1 MQRSVLLVGA
11 LLFAFGLGIFFWKT
25 RGLDMPIIPSGEGPW
40 RVELEITLRGEG
52 DRGSVRA
59 PLPSSG
65 PGQSVFDERT
75 ASEGLLFTIRTEDG
89 QRVGVWSGRLSGV
102 VRVVHG
108 FRVQTSAVRVAL
120 PLQLPEEPPHELVAS
135 YTAATTELPV
145 HSAEIQAEIARL
157 PLASPR
163 DPVARVRT
171 LFALVSEEIGSAET
185 GSDDAILTLAAR
197 EGSPRGRTLLFVTL
211 LRAAGI
217 PARVVQ
223 GLQLRNQTADP
234 TQWAEARIGDVW
246 VPLSP
251 AHGFF
256 AERPEGLVALHTGVG
271 AGSGIEATGSEAV
284 GWRYHALRES
294 LRQEELTAMMVPPNP
309 LLARLSLYRLPVPTQ
324 RALRAIL
331 LLPIGA
337 LQVAFFRNLVGVTTF
352 GTFMPVLVAFALR
365 EAPLGRGLA
374 MVAVVVL
381 LAILLRML
389 LERLRLLL
397 VPRLSVLLC
406 VIVLAIT
413 GLALQGRLGGG
424 DLYDAV
430 LFPMVILTMF
440 VERFTLVMAEEGL
453 RQALGRAAWTT
464 LVATAVYPIFHS
476 TVLEHLMFGFPELIF
491 CIIGVLIWMG
501 GYTGYR
507 LLDLL
512 RFRTFARPPE
522 GPA

>member
-1 MQRSVLLVGA
+1 MQRNVVVVGA
-11 LLFAFGLGIFFWKT
+11 LFVALGLGVFTWKT
-25 RGLDMPIIPSGEGPW
+25 RSLGMPIIPSGEGPW

-52 DRGSVRA
+52 QRGSVRA

-89 QRVGVWSGRLSGV
+89 QRIGVWSGRLSGV

-108 FRVQTSAVRVAL
+108 FRVQTNAVRVPL
-120 PLQLPEEPPHELVAS
+120 PLQAPQEPPREILAS
-135 YTAATTELPV
+135 YTAATTQLPV
-145 HSAEIQAEIARL
+145 HAAEIQAEIARQ
-157 PLASPR
+157 PLADPR

-171 LFALVSEEIGSAET
+171 LFTLVAEEIGGVAS
-185 GSDDAILTLAAR
+185 GSDDAVLTLAAR
-197 EGSPRGRTLLFVTL
+197 EGSPLGRTLLFATL
-211 LRAAGI
+211 LRAAGV

-223 GLQLRNQTADP
+223 GLSLRGSTAVQP
-234 TQWAEARIGDVW
+234 TQWTEAWIDERW

-251 AHGFF
+251 VDGFF
-256 AERPEGLVALHTGVG
+256 AERPEGLVALHTGE
-271 AGSGIEATGSEAV
+271 ATAITATGSEAI

-294 LRQEELTAMMVPPNP
+294 LRQEELAAMMVPPNP
-309 LLARLSLYRLPVPTQ
+309 VLARLSLYRLPVPTQ
-324 RALRAIL
+324 RALRAVL
-331 LLPIGA
+331 LLPLGA
-337 LQVAFFRNLVGVTTF
+337 LLVAFFRNGVGVQTF

-365 EAPLGRGLA
+365 EASLGYGLL
-374 MVAVVVL
+374 MVALIVL

-389 LERLRLLL
+389 LESLHLLL
-397 VPRLSVLLC
+397 VPRLAVLLC
-406 VIVLAIT
+406 VVVLAIAC
-413 GLALQGRLGGG
+413 LALMGSFGGSE
-424 DLYDAV
+424 LYQAV

-464 LVATAVYPIFHS
+464 LVAMAVYPIFHN
-476 TVLEHLMFGFPELIF
+476 TLAEHLMFGFPELTF
-491 CIIGVLIWMG
+491 VVIGVLVWMG

-512 RFRTFARPPE
+512 RFRAFARPPE
-522 GPA
+522 NPA

>member
-1 MQRSVLLVGA
+1 MHRSVLLVGA
-11 LLFAFGLGIFFWKT
+11 LFVALGLGVFGWKT
-25 RGLDMPIIPSGEGPW
+25 RGLDLPIIPSGEGPW

-52 DRGSVRA
+52 RRGSVRA

-89 QRVGVWSGRLSGV
+89 QRIGVWSGRLSGV

-108 FRVQTSAVRVAL
+108 FRVQTNPVRVSL
-120 PLQLPEEPPHELVAS
+120 PLQLPDEPPREILAT
-135 YTAATTELPV
+135 YTAATTDLPV
-145 HSAEIQAEIARL
+145 HDVEIQAEIARL

-163 DPVARVRT
+163 DPVARLRT
-171 LFALVSEEIGSAET
+171 LFTLVSEEIGNAQT
-185 GSDDAILTLAAR
+185 GSDDAVLTLAAR
-197 EGSPRGRTLLFVTL
+197 EGSARGRTLLFTTL

-217 PARVVQ
+217 PARVVH
-223 GLQLRNQTADP
+223 GLELRGASAVATEW
-234 TQWAEARIGDVW
+234 TEAWIGEGW

-251 AHGFF
+251 AAGFF
-256 AERPEGLVALHTGVG
+256 AERPEGLVSLHTG
-271 AGSGIEATGSEAV
+271 AAAGIEATGSEAI

-294 LRQEELTAMMVPPNP
+294 LRPEELAAMMVPPNP

-324 RALRAIL
+324 RALRALL
-331 LLPIGA
+331 LLPLGA
-337 LQVAFFRNLVGVTTF
+337 LIVAVFRNLIGVQTF

-365 EAPLGRGLA
+365 EASLARGLA
-374 MVAVVVL
+374 MVAAVVL
-381 LAILLRML
+381 LAILLRL
-389 LERLRLLL
+389 LIERLRLLL

-406 VIVLAIT
+406 VVVLAVIAM
-413 GLALQGRLGGG
+413 ALVGSFGGG
-424 DLYDAV
+424 ELYSAV

-453 RQALGRAAWTT
+453 REALGRAAWTT
-464 LVATAVYPIFHS
+464 GVATAVYPIFHS
-476 TVLEHLMFGFPELIF
+476 TLAEHLMFGFPELVF
-491 CIIGVLIWMG
+491 TVIGLLVWIG

-512 RFRTFARPPE
+512 RFRAFARPPE
-522 GPA
+522 SLS

>member
-11 LLFAFGLGIFFWKT
+11 LMIAQGLGVFAWKT
-25 RGLDMPIIPSGEGPW
+25 RGLEMPIIPSGEGPW
-40 RVELEITLRGEG
+40 RIELEITLRGEG
-52 DRGSVRA
+52 QRGSVRA

-65 PGQSVFDERT
+65 PGQAVFDERT
-75 ASEGLLFTIRTEDG
+75 ASEGLLFTIRTEEG
-89 QRVGVWSGRLSGV
+89 QRIGVWSGRLSGV

-108 FRVQTSAVRVAL
+108 FRVQTNALRVSL
-120 PLQLPEEPPHELVAS
+120 PMQLPEEPPRELLAT

-145 HSAEIQAEIARL
+145 HAAEIQAEIARL

-163 DPVARVRT
+163 DPVARLRT
-171 LFALVSEEIGSAET
+171 LFALVSEEIGRAET

-197 EGSPRGRTLLFVTL
+197 EGSPRGRTLLFTTL

-223 GLQLRNQTADP
+223 GLELRNSTADP
-234 TQWAEARIGDVW
+234 TQWTEAWIDEGW

-256 AERPEGLVALHTGVG
+256 AERPEGLVALHTGAG
-271 AGSGIEATGSEAV
+271 AGIEATGSEAI

-294 LRQEELTAMMVPPNP
+294 LRPEELSAMMVPPNP
-309 LLARLSLYRLPVPTQ
+309 VLARISLYRLPVPTQ

-331 LLPIGA
+331 LLPLGA
-337 LQVAFFRNLVGVTTF
+337 LVVAFFRNLVGVTTF

-365 EAPLGRGLA
+365 EASLGRGLI
-374 MVAVVVL
+374 MVAVVVM
-381 LAILLRML
+381 LAILLRL
-389 LERLRLLL
+389 VLERLRLLL

-406 VIVLAIT
+406 VVVLSIT
-413 GLALQGRLGGG
+413 SLALLGRFGGG
-424 DLYDAV
+424 DLYAAV

-476 TVLEHLMFGFPELIF
+476 TLAEHLMFGFPELTF
-491 CIIGVLIWMG
+491 VVIGVLVWMG

-512 RFRTFARPPE
+512 RFRAFARPPE
-522 GPA
+522 SHA

>member
-1 MQRSVLLVGA
+1 MQRSVIFVGA
-11 LLFAFGLGIFFWKT
+11 LLVALGLGVFAWKT
-25 RGLDMPIIPSGEGPW
+25 RALDMPIIPSGEGPW

-52 DRGSVRA
+52 QRGSVRA

-89 QRVGVWSGRLSGV
+89 QRIGVWSGRLSGV

-108 FRVQTSAVRVAL
+108 FRVQTNAVRVPL
-120 PLQLPEEPPHELVAS
+120 PLTLPQEPPREILAA

-145 HSAEIQAEIARL
+145 HAAEIQAEIARL

-171 LFALVSEEIGSAET
+171 LFTLVSEEIGGAVT
-185 GSDDAILTLAAR
+185 GSDDAVLTLAAR
-197 EGSPRGRTLLFVTL
+197 EGSPRGRTLLFTTL

-223 GLQLRNQTADP
+223 GLALRGSNAVP
-234 TQWAEARIGDVW
+234 VQWSEAWIDERW

-251 AHGFF
+251 VDGFF
-256 AERPEGLVALHTGVG
+256 AERPEGLVALHTGEG
-271 AGSGIEATGSEAV
+271 AGITATGSEAI

-294 LRQEELTAMMVPPNP
+294 LRQEELAAMMVPPNP

-324 RALRAIL
+324 RALRAVL
-331 LLPIGA
+331 LLPLGA
-337 LQVAFFRNLVGVTTF
+337 LIVAFFRNGVGVETF

-365 EAPLGRGLA
+365 EASLVRGLS
-374 MVAVVVL
+374 MVAIIVL
-381 LAILLRML
+381 LAILLRLL

-406 VIVLAIT
+406 VVVLGIT
-413 GLALQGRLGGG
+413 GMALTGTFAGGE
-424 DLYDAV
+424 LYSAV
-430 LFPMVILTMF
+430 LLPMVILTMF

-453 RQALGRAAWTT
+453 RQALIRAAWTT
-464 LVATAVYPIFHS
+464 LVAVAVYPIFHS
-476 TVLEHLMFGFPELIF
+476 TLAEHLMFGFPELVF
-491 CIIGVLIWMG
+491 VVIGVLVWMG

-512 RFRTFARPPE
+512 RFRAFAQSPE
-522 GPA
+522 KAV

>member
-1 MQRSVLLVGA
+1 MHRSVLVVGA
-11 LLFAFGLGIFFWKT
+11 LLVAMGLGVFAWKT

-52 DRGSVRA
+52 QRGSVRA

-89 QRVGVWSGRLSGV
+89 QRIGVWSGRISGV

-108 FRVQTSAVRVAL
+108 FRVQTSAVRVPL
-120 PLQLPEEPPHELVAS
+120 PMQLPPEPPRELLAT

-145 HSAEIQAEIARL
+145 HAAEIQAEIARL

-163 DPVARVRT
+163 DPVARLRT
-171 LFALVSEEIGSAET
+171 LFTLVSEEIGSAAT
-185 GSDDAILTLAAR
+185 GSDDAVLTLAAR
-197 EGSPRGRTLLFVTL
+197 EGSARGRTLLFTTL

-223 GLQLRNQTADP
+223 GLELRGSNAVP
-234 TQWAEARIGDVW
+234 TEWSEAWIDERW
-246 VPLSP
+246 VPSSP
-251 AHGFF
+251 VDGFF
-256 AERPEGLVALHTGVG
+256 AERPEGLVALHTGEG
-271 AGSGIEATGSEAV
+271 AGIEATGSEAV
-284 GWRYHALRES
+284 SWRYHALRER
-294 LRQEELTAMMVPPNP
+294 LRQEELAAMMVPPNP

-324 RALRAIL
+324 LALRAVL
-331 LLPIGA
+331 LLPLGA
-337 LQVAFFRNLVGVTTF
+337 LVVAFFRNGVGVQTF

-365 EAPLGRGLA
+365 EVSLGRGLA
-374 MVAVVVL
+374 MVAVIVL
-381 LAILLRML
+381 LAILLRL
-389 LERLRLLL
+389 VLERLRLLL

-406 VIVLAIT
+406 VVVLGIA
-413 GLALQGRLGGG
+413 GMALLGSFGG
-424 DLYDAV
+424 SDLYSAV

-453 RQALGRAAWTT
+453 RQALGRAAWTV
-464 LVATAVYPIFHS
+464 LVAVAVYPIFHN
-476 TVLEHLMFGFPELIF
+476 TLAEHLMFGFPELVLVV
-491 CIIGVLIWMG
+491 IGVLVWMG

-512 RFRTFARPPE
+512 RFRAFARPPE
-522 GPA
+522 SAS

>member
-1 MQRSVLLVGA
+1 MQRNVIVVGA
-11 LLFAFGLGIFFWKT
+11 LFVALGLGVFVWKT
-25 RGLDMPIIPSGEGPW
+25 RSLGMPIIPSGEGPW

-52 DRGSVRA
+52 QRGSVRA

-89 QRVGVWSGRLSGV
+89 QRIGVWSGRLSGV

-108 FRVQTSAVRVAL
+108 FRVQTNAVRVPL
-120 PLQLPEEPPHELVAS
+120 PLQLPQEPPREILAT

-145 HSAEIQAEIARL
+145 HAAEIQAEIARQ

-163 DPVARVRT
+163 DPVARIRT
-171 LFALVSEEIGSAET
+171 LFTLVTEEIGGAGT
-185 GSDDAILTLAAR
+185 GSDDAVLTLAAR
-197 EGSPRGRTLLFVTL
+197 EGSPRGRTLLFTTL

-223 GLQLRNQTADP
+223 GLALRGSSAAP
-234 TQWAEARIGDVW
+234 IQWGEAWIDERW
-246 VPLSP
+246 VPFSP
-251 AHGFF
+251 VDGFF
-256 AERPEGLVALHTGVG
+256 AERPEGLVALHTGEG
-271 AGSGIEATGSEAV
+271 AGITATGSEAI

-294 LRQEELTAMMVPPNP
+294 LRQEELAAMMVPPNP

-324 RALRAIL
+324 RALRAVL
-331 LLPIGA
+331 LLPLGA
-337 LQVAFFRNLVGVTTF
+337 LIVAFFRNGVGVQTF

-365 EAPLGRGLA
+365 EASLGRGLA

-381 LAILLRML
+381 LAILLRLL

-406 VIVLAIT
+406 VVVLAIT
-413 GLALQGRLGGG
+413 GMALMGSFGGG
-424 DLYDAV
+424 ELYSAV

-464 LVATAVYPIFHS
+464 AVATAVYPIFHS
-476 TVLEHLMFGFPELIF
+476 TLAEHLMFGFPELVF
-491 CIIGVLIWMG
+491 VVIGVLVWVG

-512 RFRTFARPPE
+512 RFRAFARAPE
-522 GPA
+522 NPA